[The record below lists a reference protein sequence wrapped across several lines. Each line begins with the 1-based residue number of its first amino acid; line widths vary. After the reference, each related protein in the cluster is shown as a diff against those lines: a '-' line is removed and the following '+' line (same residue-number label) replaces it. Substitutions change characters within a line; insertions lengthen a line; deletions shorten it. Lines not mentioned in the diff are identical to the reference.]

1 MRKVMKWMGT
11 LFIGCGCGLLI
22 WLYTGNAKAEHEQQE
37 VIEAFKSIQVTE
49 PLNETAESTS
59 DTHAGSRDVSKV
71 EGILSIPQIDL
82 KAPVLYGADAQTL
95 NRSLGA
101 IKQMDPIGEIGGS
114 YAIAGH
120 QARVFGQYFNRLHE
134 VEVGQELTFETL
146 DAELSFKVFNIEIVR
161 PHEVD
166 VLKARE
172 GIAMLSLITC
182 YPAYSNDFRLVVQ
195 AKKIEE

>member
-1 MRKVMKWMGT
+1 MRKAMKWMGT

-22 WLYTGNAKAEHEQQE
+22 WLYAGNAKADNEQQE

-59 DTHAGSRDVSKV
+59 DGQAGSRDVSEV

-82 KAPVLYGADAQTL
+82 KAPVAKGADAQTL

-101 IKQMDPIGEIGGS
+101 IEQMDPIGEVGGS

-120 QARVFGQYFNRLHE
+120 QARVFGQFFNRLHE
-134 VEVGQELTFETL
+134 VEIGQELSFETL
-146 DAELSFKVFNIEIVR
+146 EKNLTFEVFNIKIVR

-166 VLKARE
+166 VLKARD
-172 GIAMLSLITC
+172 GIAMLSLVTC
-182 YPAYSNDFRLVVQ
+182 YPAYSNDYRLVVQ